1 MDKKIYGISD
11 FSKLGHVGVVVKD
24 INKAIAFLEKIGIGP
39 FDVGGGKKTFTIPF
53 KGELH
58 GRPAQWKTTIS
69 FAKMGDTEL
78 ELLEPT
84 EGPQALKESLDETG
98 EGLHHIGFLT
108 DDLDA
113 EIENFKKNGIGIWT
127 IAREEGG
134 GGFLYSDPAPV
145 GGVAIEFRKIGA
157 PPSGK

>member
-1 MDKKIYGISD
+1 MDKKVYGISD

-24 INKAIAFLEKIGIGP
+24 IDKAIAFLEKLGIGP

-53 KGELH
+53 EGELR
-58 GRPAQWKTTIS
+58 GKPARWKTTIS

-84 EGPQALKESLDETG
+84 EGPQALKESLDATG

-108 DDLDA
+108 NDLDA
-113 EIENFKKNGIGIWT
+113 EIENFKKHGIGIWT
-127 IAREEGG
+127 LAREEDG
-134 GGFLYSDPAPV
+134 GGFLYSDPTPL
-145 GGVAIEFRKIGA
+145 GGIAIEFRKIGA
-157 PPSGK
+157 PPPKK

>member
-1 MDKKIYGISD
+1 MNQKSYGISD
-11 FSKLGHVGVVVKD
+11 FTKMGHVGVVVKD
-24 INKAIAFLEKIGIGP
+24 IDKAIAFLEKLGIGP
-39 FDVGGGKKTFTIPF
+39 FDIGGGKKTFTIPF

-113 EIENFKKNGIGIWT
+113 EIEHFKNNGIGIWT
-127 IAREEGG
+127 LAREEDG
-134 GGFLYSDPAPV
+134 GGFLYSDPTPL
-145 GGVAIEFRKIGA
+145 GGIAIEFRKIGA
-157 PPSGK
+157 PPPEE